1 VTGVLLPLVLVAVLS
16 VVAVRAA
23 RSGTPS
29 RPPGRVRVPRRALA
43 AAGIAAATA
52 AGLVALGGQGATPGV
67 AAARPCSAATSAT
80 RCR

>member
-1 VTGVLLPLVLVAVLS
+1 VSGLLLPLVLAAVLS

-23 RSGTPS
+23 RSGA
-29 RPPGRVRVPRRALA
+29 PPRAPRVRLPGRALA

-52 AGLVALGGQGATPGV
+52 AGLVALAGQGTPSAGAGV
-67 AAARPCSAATSAT
+67 RPCSPATSTT